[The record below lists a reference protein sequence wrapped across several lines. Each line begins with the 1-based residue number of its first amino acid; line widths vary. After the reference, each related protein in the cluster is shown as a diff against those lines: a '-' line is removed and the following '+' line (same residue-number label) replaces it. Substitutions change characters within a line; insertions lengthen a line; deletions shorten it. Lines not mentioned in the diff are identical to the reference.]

1 MYQEIFLKCQG
12 GELNSRPRAYESP
25 ALPLSYPGSEE
36 AKEVD
41 TKTDWYRCKVNSGIS
56 IHLQTLV
63 RMKIGL
69 VHYTS
74 WPVVGGVE
82 AVLRQQAT
90 LMNHAGHSV
99 SIICGDGKRFS
110 DAIPTLVF
118 PELNLR
124 EELVIQAQQEITTGY
139 PGAAYFRAVNG
150 VKKRLGS
157 LFAEWDCTVVHN
169 FMTMPFHLA
178 ATQVISGLAEEG
190 NRVLAWTHDLAA
202 NNQDYSLP
210 RNRVFDMIR
219 ERQPGIE
226 YVVISETRAQEFRDL
241 TGTSVDAVVP
251 NGLDLSAALDLTPE
265 VSGLLAGINSEEAIL
280 LYPTRI
286 LQRKNLGLAL
296 QILAALREIGF
307 PAWLFVTG
315 AANGYNPGANAH
327 FAGLKQL
334 ASELGVTDQLCW
346 VNEHFFVDDAQLR
359 SLYLAGDALLFTTKQ
374 EGFGLPILEA
384 AAFRLPIFCSDIEP
398 LRSNLPPGSIA
409 FDLRSSPRNISL
421 AIAES
426 LKQDRGFLSRKLILQ
441 RHAARDLYR
450 AKIEPLLQTKI

>member
-1 MYQEIFLKCQG
+1 
-12 GELNSRPRAYESP
+12 
-25 ALPLSYPGSEE
+25 
-36 AKEVD
+36 
-41 TKTDWYRCKVNSGIS
+41 
-56 IHLQTLV
+56 
-63 RMKIGL
+63 MKIGL
-69 VHYTS
+69 IHYTS

-90 LMNHAGHSV
+90 LMARAGHSV
-99 SIICGDGKRFS
+99 SIVCGDGKRFS
-110 DAIPTLVF
+110 DAIPTLVLT
-118 PELNLR
+118 ELNLTQG
-124 EELVIQAQQEITTGY
+124 LVTQAQQEITSGY
-139 PGAAYFRAVNG
+139 PGTAYFQAVKA
-150 VKKRLGS
+150 VKKRLQA
-157 LFAEWDCTVVHN
+157 LFIEWDCTIVHN
-169 FMTMPFHLA
+169 IMTMPFHLA
-178 ATQVISGLAEEG
+178 ATQVISELAEEG

-219 ERQPGIE
+219 ERQHGIE
-226 YVVISETRAQEFRDL
+226 YVVISETRAREFRDL
-241 TGTSVDAVVP
+241 TGTSADAVVP
-251 NGLDLSAALDLTPE
+251 NGLDLSAALGLTTE

-296 QILAALREIGF
+296 QILAALLEIDF
-307 PAWLFVTG
+307 PAWLFITG
-315 AANGYNPGANAH
+315 APNGYNPGAKAH
-327 FAGLKQL
+327 FAGLKQQ
-334 ASELGVTDQLCW
+334 ASELGVTDRVRW

-359 SLYLAGDALLFTTKQ
+359 SLYLVSDALLFTTKQ

-398 LRSNLPPGSIA
+398 LRSNLPPGSIP
-409 FDLRSSPRNISL
+409 FDLRCSPRNISL

-450 AKIEPLLQTKI
+450 AKIEPLLQRKI

>member
-1 MYQEIFLKCQG
+1 
-12 GELNSRPRAYESP
+12 
-25 ALPLSYPGSEE
+25 
-36 AKEVD
+36 
-41 TKTDWYRCKVNSGIS
+41 
-56 IHLQTLV
+56 
-63 RMKIGL
+63 MKIGL
-69 VHYTS
+69 IHYTS

-90 LMNHAGHSV
+90 LMARAGHSG
-99 SIICGDGKRFS
+99 SIVCGDGKRFS
-110 DAIPTLVF
+110 DAIPTLVLT
-118 PELNLR
+118 ELNLTQG
-124 EELVIQAQQEITTGY
+124 LVTQAQQEITSGY
-139 PGAAYFRAVNG
+139 PGTAYFQAVKA
-150 VKKRLGS
+150 VKKRLQA
-157 LFAEWDCTVVHN
+157 LFIEWDCTIVHN
-169 FMTMPFHLA
+169 IMTMPFHLA
-178 ATQVISGLAEEG
+178 ATQVISELAEEG

-219 ERQPGIE
+219 ERQHGIE
-226 YVVISETRAQEFRDL
+226 YVVISETRAREFRDL
-241 TGTSVDAVVP
+241 TGTSADAVVP
-251 NGLDLSAALDLTPE
+251 NGLDLSAALGLTTE

-296 QILAALREIGF
+296 QILAALLEIDF
-307 PAWLFVTG
+307 PAWLFITG
-315 AANGYNPGANAH
+315 APNGYNPGAKAH
-327 FAGLKQL
+327 FAGLKQQ
-334 ASELGVTDQLCW
+334 ASELGVTDRVRW

-359 SLYLAGDALLFTTKQ
+359 SLYLVSDALLFTTKQ

-398 LRSNLPPGSIA
+398 LRSNLPPGSIP
-409 FDLRSSPRNISL
+409 FDLRCSPRNISL

-450 AKIEPLLQTKI
+450 AKIEPLLQRKI

>member
-1 MYQEIFLKCQG
+1 
-12 GELNSRPRAYESP
+12 
-25 ALPLSYPGSEE
+25 
-36 AKEVD
+36 
-41 TKTDWYRCKVNSGIS
+41 
-56 IHLQTLV
+56 
-63 RMKIGL
+63 MKIGL
-69 VHYTS
+69 LHYTS

-90 LMNHAGHSV
+90 LMSSAGHSV
-99 SIICGDGKRFS
+99 SIVCGDGKRFS
-110 DAIPTLVF
+110 DAVPTLVF

-124 EELVIQAQQEITTGY
+124 EALVTQAQQEITAGY
-139 PGAAYFRAVNG
+139 PGAAYFRAVKAA
-150 VKKRLGS
+150 KKRLRS
-157 LFAEWDCTVVHN
+157 LFAEWECAVVHN
-169 FMTMPFHLA
+169 FMTMPFHMA
-178 ATQVISGLAEEG
+178 ATQVVSELAEEG

-202 NNQDYSLP
+202 NNQYYSLP

-226 YVVISETRAQEFRDL
+226 YVVISETRAREFRDL
-241 TGTSVDAVVP
+241 TGTSADAVVP
-251 NGLDLSAALDLTPE
+251 NGLDLTAALELTKE
-265 VSGLLAGINSEEAIL
+265 VSGLLAGVNSQEAIL

-296 QILAALREIGF
+296 QILAALQELNF
-307 PAWLFVTG
+307 PAWLFITG
-315 AANGYNPGANAH
+315 AANGYNPSAQAH
-327 FAGLKQL
+327 FTGLKQQ
-334 ASELGVTDQLCW
+334 ASELGVTDRIRW

-359 SLYLAGDALLFTTKQ
+359 SLYLVSDALLLTTKQ

-398 LRSNLPPGSIA
+398 LHSNLPPGSIA

-421 AIAES
+421 AIAKS

-450 AKIEPLLQTKI
+450 AKIEPLLQRKI